1 MEQVNPTTDVL
12 IVLAVDQRL
21 ANTPT
26 SKRCSPLLHIP
37 TRDITDLPS
46 QNSGSTET
54 VHTFPYYLSTAAN
67 LFTSK
72 GAHVLISS
80 QTPNNPDESGIFT
93 SSPSRFV
100 DLAKQAA
107 KDANVDYIDHSAY
120 SYAAYKNL
128 SVKTVDGYFP
138 NDHTHTAPKGA
149 DLVARAFVKG
159 LVCGGSL
166 LGNYVKNATDV
177 IEGACLK

>member
-1 MEQVNPTTDVL
+1 MDVL

-21 ANTPT
+21 VNTHT

-37 TRDITDLPS
+37 TRDDHWLLPFLS
-46 QNSGSTET
+46 NSGSTET

-107 KDANVDYIDHSAY
+107 KDAKVDYIDHSAY

-166 LGNYVKNATDV
+166 LGNYVKNATDA